1 MTVARMETW
10 RAWRRVGMRGG
21 VAARHDHPRITPS
34 RRRDG
39 SIRATVWSASIA
51 AALAGSISAGAA
63 EPRSVSSSVRLTPL
77 VADVLNP
84 PHAVP
89 GSDRRTHLVYEIR
102 IANATDKRISLKRIA
117 VIDGRAGTTLATLGA
132 KEIGSRFSLGGR
144 RGSEAT
150 ELAPFQFGVVFMHV
164 ALDGNTPVPAALGHV
179 VEASFDQPAADLSMR
194 LAETS
199 VVATAPPALGPPLR
213 GRGYVAADGCCDSIR
228 HVRALLALNGSFY
241 LSQRFAV
248 DWERMDD
255 EGRLLRGDPKD
266 TRSYHIFGDPVLA
279 VADATVVA
287 SRNDLPEQAPGKLP
301 DGLPIDEADG
311 NFVIMDLEGG
321 AYALYAHMQPG
332 SVRVRPG
339 DRVRRGDQI
348 GNVGN
353 SGNSQAPHLHFQV
366 MDGPN
371 GFTSNGL
378 PYVFDSFLVTAVDE
392 AGTADFDRAEATG
405 SPLTLTPRVPPTS
418 LEKVLPLD
426 LSVVDW
432 RN

>member
-1 MTVARMETW
+1 
-10 RAWRRVGMRGG
+10 MRL
-21 VAARHDHPRITPS
+21 RLI
-34 RRRDG
+34 
-39 SIRATVWSASIA
+39 WSASIA
-51 AALAGSISAGAA
+51 AALAGSICTGGA
-63 EPRSVSSSVRLTPL
+63 EPSSVSSSVRLTPL

-102 IANATDKRISLKRIA
+102 IANATDKRVSLKRIA
-117 VIDGRAGTTLATLGA
+117 VVDGRAGTTLATMGA
-132 KEIGSRFSLGGR
+132 KEIGGRFSLGGS
-144 RGSEAT
+144 RGHEAT
-150 ELAPFQFGVVFMHV
+150 ELAPFQFGIVFMHV
-164 ALDGNTPVPAALGHV
+164 PLERNTPVPATLAHA
-179 VEASFDQPAADLSMR
+179 VEASFEQPAADFSMR

-213 GRGYVAADGCCDSIR
+213 GRGFIAGDGCCDSIR
-228 HVRALLALNGSFY
+228 HVRALLSLNGSFY
-241 LSQRFAV
+241 LAQRFAI
-248 DWERMDD
+248 DWEQADD

-266 TRSYHIFGDPVLA
+266 TRSYHIQGAPVLA

-287 SRNDLPEQAPGKLP
+287 SRNDLPDQPPGKLP
-301 DGLPIDEADG
+301 DNLPIDEADG
-311 NFVIMDLEGG
+311 NFVTLDIGGG

-332 SVRVRPG
+332 SVRVRAG
-339 DRVRRGDQI
+339 DRVRRGDRI

-366 MDGPN
+366 MDGPS
-371 GFTSNGL
+371 GLASNGL

>member
-1 MTVARMETW
+1 
-10 RAWRRVGMRGG
+10 MRPCK
-21 VAARHDHPRITPS
+21 AL
-34 RRRDG
+34 
-39 SIRATVWSASIA
+39 VWSASIA
-51 AALAGSISAGAA
+51 AALAGTGFANAA
-63 EPRSVSSSVRLTPL
+63 EPGSVRLTPV
-77 VADVLNP
+77 VADVLKP

-102 IANATDKRISLKRIA
+102 IANATDKRISLRDIA
-117 VIDGRAGTTLATLGA
+117 VIDGQTTLATLGA
-132 KEIGSRFSLGGR
+132 KDIGSRFSLGGR
-144 RGSEAT
+144 RGSEAS
-150 ELAPFQFGVVFMHV
+150 ELAPFQFGVVFMHL
-164 ALDGNTPVPAALGHV
+164 ALESNKPVPATLTHLVDGA
-179 VEASFDQPAADLSMR
+179 VETTDFSIR

-199 VVATAPPALGPPLR
+199 VIATAPPALGPPLR
-213 GRGYVAADGCCDSIR
+213 GRGFIAGDGCCDSIR
-228 HVRALLALNGSFY
+228 HVRALLSLNGSFY
-241 LSQRFAV
+241 LAQRFAI
-248 DWERMDD
+248 DWEQADD

-266 TRSYHIFGDPVLA
+266 TRSYHIQGAPVLA
-279 VADATVVA
+279 VADAAVIA
-287 SRNDLPEQAPGKLP
+287 SRNDLPDQPPGKLP
-301 DGLPIDEADG
+301 DNLPIDEADG
-311 NFVIMDLEGG
+311 NFVTLDIGGG

-332 SVRVRPG
+332 SVRVRAG

-366 MDGPN
+366 MDGPS
-371 GFTSNGL
+371 GLASNGL

-405 SPLTLTPRVPPTS
+405 SPLTLTPRVPPAS